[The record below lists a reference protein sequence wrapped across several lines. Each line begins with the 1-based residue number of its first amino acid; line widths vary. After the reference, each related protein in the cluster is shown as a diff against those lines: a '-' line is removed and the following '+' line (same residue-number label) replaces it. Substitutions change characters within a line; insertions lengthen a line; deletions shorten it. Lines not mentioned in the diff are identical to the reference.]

1 MIYGELLKKL
11 IVFTNTKM
19 AVLARETGYDISYI
33 SKWCNKGL
41 LPTPRTIAV
50 INKKLAKVFAKEVI
64 AQERFDDFFFEF
76 DDIILKV
83 DDNYDDYYIQL
94 AENIETALNSSYRLS
109 SGSEISKS
117 SSKAQDEIPSL
128 SKKQVL
134 EDIIKK
140 INYVIKNSVNDVE
153 VLWTVDICKSL
164 KYINVFDKFAKNPNI
179 KVTFHIALDIDEF
192 NSNSNY
198 YIKQLYTFLAR
209 NNTVFFEFYNG
220 KNLKYANV
228 IAVKNSFA
236 VLTSISSDGYFDFG
250 MNITEEDD
258 VSRIY
263 SFFSHKFKAQSCIIH
278 ACTSEEMTK
287 KSYRTDFYS
296 RTKFNFFITTGFEFL
311 LPSEIIDNIVETA
324 KKQTGSDNIE
334 AMIRNLQ
341 ITWEEIFE
349 KREIT
354 FFVLS
359 SSVLKYITNGE
370 IFYTDVIYNLTVDE
384 RLAHLQKIID
394 ISKRNPKI
402 RFAVIDDESVMANE
416 FSSLLSVF
424 ANDKKAFLKNH
435 EAYRTGIGPNIYTIN
450 NKYLIN
456 SINEFAEA
464 TLERHTICQEY
475 DSAALEK
482 MLDEYG
488 TMVYRLM
495 NIGI

>member
-1 MIYGELLKKL
+1 M
-11 IVFTNTKM
+11 
-19 AVLARETGYDISYI
+19 
-33 SKWCNKGL
+33 
-41 LPTPRTIAV
+41 
-50 INKKLAKVFAKEVI
+50 
-64 AQERFDDFFFEF
+64 
-76 DDIILKV
+76 
-83 DDNYDDYYIQL
+83 
-94 AENIETALNSSYRLS
+94 
-109 SGSEISKS
+109 
-117 SSKAQDEIPSL
+117 
-128 SKKQVL
+128 
-134 EDIIKK
+134 
-140 INYVIKNSVNDVE
+140 
-153 VLWTVDICKSL
+153 
-164 KYINVFDKFAKNPNI
+164 
-179 KVTFHIALDIDEF
+179 
-192 NSNSNY
+192 
-198 YIKQLYTFLAR
+198 
-209 NNTVFFEFYNG
+209 
-220 KNLKYANV
+220 
-228 IAVKNSFA
+228 
-236 VLTSISSDGYFDFG
+236 
-250 MNITEEDD
+250 
-258 VSRIY
+258 
-263 SFFSHKFKAQSCIIH
+263 
-278 ACTSEEMTK
+278 
-287 KSYRTDFYS
+287 
-296 RTKFNFFITTGFEFL
+296 
-311 LPSEIIDNIVETA
+311 ETA

-402 RFAVIDDESVMANE
+402 RFAVIDDESIMANE
-416 FSSLLSVF
+416 FSLLLSVF
-424 ANDKKAFLKNH
+424 ANDKKTFLKNH

-475 DSAALEK
+475 DSTALEK